1 MHSAPPG
8 LSDRDLTGY
17 HDDAALVSPPDRDA
31 EQIITA
37 SHSRSAEFGLD
48 RADRTVID
56 PVSRSDMTTML
67 EKSRSLRLHAMPVME
82 SLYENIINTHSM
94 VLLTDNSGT
103 ILHALGDDD
112 FLQRAQRVALA
123 PGVCWAEQNK
133 GTNAIGTAIV
143 ENAPTVVHADQHYL
157 RANHFL
163 TCSASPITD
172 PNGNVVGVLDVTGDF
187 RSYHKH
193 TMALVRMSAQ
203 IIENH
208 VFNDAYPDAIRV
220 HFHTRPEF
228 IGTLME
234 GIVAFDAGGR
244 FLAAS
249 RGASFLIGLSRS
261 ALHAHTFSS
270 LFGMPISAL
279 SDHYRTTNNNPV
291 TARLLN
297 GLIVHLKADM
307 RSATRWVVPG
317 GVAQGMT
324 QPGERDAGR
333 PRNNAQGGASSS
345 QGQAE
350 HANARSARLSSL
362 RYLNTGDPQMNTV
375 IQKVQRVIDRDIPIM
390 VIGETGTGKE
400 LLAQAIHNDSPRA
413 NMPFVAVNC
422 ASLPDTLIESEL
434 FGYEDGAFTGARK
447 RGNHGKI
454 LAANG
459 GTLLLDEVGDMPP
472 NLQARLL
479 RVLQERVVTPLGSTK
494 SIPVNV
500 MVICATNRNLRD
512 MVVSGTF
519 REDLYYRLNGLV
531 LKLPALRDRTD
542 LDVIVAK
549 ILLNERHDGP
559 PFTVSDEV
567 MALFK
572 SYRWPG
578 NFRQLTNVIRT
589 MLVMSDD
596 DHVIRPEHLPDDF
609 LEDVE
614 FDRQGMHQAAA
625 KPVAGV
631 TVPFAVA
638 ETAAASAEFPAGATP
653 GVQTPDAAPREPAWA
668 VEGKSLDE
676 VEVAMIKRALEEHR
690 GNVSA
695 AARALG
701 ISRNTIYRKLPSL
714 SQTQAQQRTA
724 QINGEPLNA
733 A

>member
-1 MHSAPPG
+1 MHSAPLG
-8 LSDRDLTGY
+8 GSDHDLADY
-17 HDDAALVSPPDRDA
+17 HDDAALVSPLDRNA
-31 EQIITA
+31 EEVISA
-37 SHSRSAEFGLD
+37 SHLRSAEYGLD

-56 PVSRSDMTTML
+56 PASHTDLTTML
-67 EKSRSLRLHAMPVME
+67 EKSRNLRLHAMPVME

-123 PGVCWAEQNK
+123 PGVCWAEQVK

-143 ENAPTVVHADQHYL
+143 ENSPTVVHADQHFL

-172 PNGNVVGVLDVTGDF
+172 PGGNVVGVLDVTGDF

-208 VFNDAYPDAIRV
+208 VFNDAYPEAIRV

-234 GIVAFDAGGR
+234 GIVAFDPSGR

-261 ALHAHTFSS
+261 ALQAHTFSS

-279 SDHYRTTNNNPV
+279 SDHYRTANHTPV

-297 GLIVHLKADM
+297 GLIVYLKADI
-307 RSATRWVVPG
+307 RSAARWVSP

-324 QPGERDAGR
+324 QPGERDNMR
-333 PRNNAQGGASSS
+333 PRNNAGAAAGSH
-345 QGQAE
+345 GQAE

-390 VIGETGTGKE
+390 IIGETGTGKE

-447 RGNHGKI
+447 RGNNGKI

-479 RVLQERVVTPLGSTK
+479 RVLQERVVTPLGGTK

-542 LDVIVAK
+542 LDVIVGK

-572 SYRWPG
+572 RYRWPG

-589 MLVMSDD
+589 MLVMSDN
-596 DHVIRPEHLPDDF
+596 DHVIRPQDLPDDF

-614 FDRQGMHQAAA
+614 FDQQC
-625 KPVAGV
+625 
-631 TVPFAVA
+631 
-638 ETAAASAEFPAGATP
+638 SAQKSPPAP
-653 GVQTPDAAPREPAWA
+653 AAPAPVSASPETVVSPVPAARGNGWE

-714 SQTQAQQRTA
+714 SVAQAQQRTA
-724 QINGEPLNA
+724 QIQAEEPRRH
-733 A
+733 